1 MPVIFFLLGL
11 VFGSFFNAV
20 IFRLPRKEYSIN
32 KPRRSICPKCKHIL
46 SWKDNIPLISYL
58 LLKGKCRYC
67 GAKIP
72 LRYPIVEGLTALLFT
87 VNSLFFPLQ
96 QAIALCVIVSGLI
109 ISSFIDLEH
118 YLIPDTGIVLVG
130 VGAALYSFF
139 SHQFPEVLIEAAIVT
154 GLMVAFFAISNAI
167 RKDSF
172 GFGDVELIAVLSL
185 AVGLFGSLFIIL
197 FASVFALLSYAVVT
211 AAKKK
216 NFDRKT
222 MIPFGPFISLG
233 GYVTLLLINQIRALY
248 GFS

>member
-20 IFRLPRKEYSIN
+20 IYRLPRKEYSIN
-32 KPRRSICPKCKHIL
+32 KPRRSICPECKHVL
-46 SWKDNIPLISYL
+46 TWKDNIPLISYL

-67 GAKIP
+67 GAKIS
-72 LRYPIVEGLTALLFT
+72 LRYPAVEVLTAFLFAI
-87 VNSLFFPLQ
+87 NALFFPLQ
-96 QAIALCVIVSGLI
+96 QAVTMCILVSGLI

-118 YLIPDTGIVLVG
+118 FMIPDTGIVLVAT
-130 VGAALYSFF
+130 GAALYSFF
-139 SHQFPEVLIEAAIVT
+139 SHQYPKVLIEAGIVT
-154 GLMVAFFAISNAI
+154 GLMIAFFAVSNAV

-185 AVGLFGSLFIIL
+185 AVGLFGSLFVIL
-197 FASVFALLSYAVVT
+197 FSSIFALLTYALI
-211 AAKKK
+211 AAVKKK

-233 GYVTLLLINQIRALY
+233 GYVTLLFMDQIRTLY
-248 GFS
+248 GLN